1 MQSKNVDVNISKIKK
16 NCRLKSPSS
25 IRVRIFSERCI
36 DNRGHCAISPNSDR
50 LTILKRFFLLDLR
63 VASITVVNGTRLKA
77 SVLQVHG
84 RGVRTPCVC
93 VHRANKWPNSL
104 HSRLNAKQPRHR
116 VIALSMQISL
126 RIRRFVS
133 TLRYLCNE
141 RTNYNGTG
149 GQLSLSSYRFL
160 FSFFPPFHIGIDINE
175 CSSSLSLYRVQRISS
190 FCREILINFPL

>member
-16 NCRLKSPSS
+16 NYRLKSPSS
-25 IRVRIFSERCI
+25 IRVRVFSERCI

-50 LTILKRFFLLDLR
+50 VTILKRFFLLDLR

-133 TLRYLCNE
+133 TVRFDS
-141 RTNYNGTG
+141 T
-149 GQLSLSSYRFL
+149 LSLQRTYELQRYWRTAVSVELSIPFFL
-160 FSFFPPFHIGIDINE
+160 FST
-175 CSSSLSLYRVQRISS
+175 LSYRNRY
-190 FCREILINFPL
+190 